1 MGTTGPNDAVVQ
13 RRLAAVLSADV
24 AGYSRMVAAD
34 EEGTLKRVSAV
45 LREVIR
51 PTVAHHEGE
60 VVKTTGDGVL
70 AAFPSVV
77 GALQSALKI
86 QEALAHEPQPV
97 LAFRIGLNVAD
108 VIVEDGDIFGDGVIV
123 ATRLQELAEAGGIC
137 VSDRVHDDA
146 RGRLAVEF
154 DDLGPQQLKNLPRA
168 VRAFRVRR
176 PGARPIPRP
185 APAPAAEKTSIVVL
199 PFANR
204 TGDPDQ
210 EYFADAVTED
220 IVTALSHWRWF
231 FVIDRNSTFAL
242 KGREMD
248 PASIGRDLGVRY
260 ILQGSVRKSGP
271 RVRLSAQLIEAATGA
286 NVWAE
291 RYDRELTDLLALQ
304 DEMTQEVVGAIEPA
318 MLRSEGA
325 RTTRKSLA
333 DLDALDCFQR
343 GMWHLNKVSEE
354 GWRVAASFFKQ
365 AIERDPELALGH
377 IGLARGFYGSAIYGW
392 SKEPSR
398 DLKACAEHAAAAIRL
413 DPKDAYGWFAAA
425 GAALFLGR
433 YAEALEDAR
442 QTIALNPNLA
452 FGHFRLGQVLLYSG
466 RADEAIAPIERSLQH
481 SPYDPQ
487 RGAMLS
493 LLALAYFHA
502 GQYDEAVRHADRAVS
517 LLDVRALSVLAA
529 SLARLG
535 RTEEARRVLPDP
547 LPPVGGRFGP
557 YARSVDREAL
567 TGALRLA
574 GVAED
579 ALAMIR

>member
-1 MGTTGPNDAVVQ
+1 MGVGVGGTGVQ

-34 EEGTLKRVSAV
+34 EEGTLQRVSAAV
-45 LREVIR
+45 REVIR
-51 PTVAHHEGE
+51 PTVEGHAGE

-77 GALQSALKI
+77 AALQSALKI
-86 QEALAHEPQPV
+86 QAALADDPKPA

-108 VIVEDGDIFGDGVIV
+108 VVVEDGDIFGDGVIV

-137 VSDRVHDDA
+137 VSDRVHDDT

-168 VRAFRVRR
+168 VRAFRVRSE
-176 PGARPIPRP
+176 GVRP
-185 APAPAAEKTSIVVL
+185 APQAGTTSAKPSIVVL

-204 TGDPDQ
+204 TADPDQ

-220 IVTALSHWRWF
+220 IITALSHWRWF
-231 FVIDRNSTFAL
+231 FVIDRNTSFAL
-242 KGREMD
+242 KGREVD
-248 PASIGRDLGVRY
+248 ATSLGRDLGVRY

-271 RVRLSAQLIEAATGA
+271 RVRLSVQLVDAATGA
-286 NVWAE
+286 EVWAE
-291 RYDRELTDLLALQ
+291 RYDRELVDLFALQ
-304 DEMTQEVVGAIEPA
+304 DEITEEVVGAIEPA

-343 GMWHLNKVSEE
+343 GMWHLHKLSPES
-354 GWRVAASFFKQ
+354 WRVATSFFHQ

-377 IGLARGFYGSAIYGW
+377 IGLARGHYGAVIYGW
-392 SKEPSR
+392 AP
-398 DLKACAEHAAAAIRL
+398 DPTANLKAAAEHAAAAIRL
-413 DPKDAYGWFAAA
+413 DPQDAYGWFAAS

-433 YAEALEDAR
+433 HSEALEAAR
-442 QTIALNPNLA
+442 RAVALNPNFA

-466 RADEAIAPIERSLQH
+466 RAAEAIAPIERSLH
-481 SPYDPQ
+481 GSPYDPQ

-493 LLALAYFHA
+493 LLALAYFHTGRYA
-502 GQYDEAVRHADRAVS
+502 EALCEADRAHS
-517 LLDVRALSVLAA
+517 LQDVRAIAVLVA
-529 SLARLG
+529 SLVQLG
-535 RTEEARRVLPDP
+535 RVEEARGLLSQP
-547 LPPVGGRFGP
+547 LSPLVGARIAP
-557 YARSVDREAL
+557 YAQASDYENLAS
-567 TGALRLA
+567 ALRTA
-574 GVAED
+574 GVPEAV
-579 ALAMIR
+579 LTSLR

>member
-1 MGTTGPNDAVVQ
+1 MGGTGPNDAGVQ

-34 EEGTLKRVSAV
+34 EEGTLKRVSAI

-51 PTVAHHEGE
+51 PTVADHEGE

-77 GALQSALKI
+77 AALQSALKI
-86 QEALAHEPQPV
+86 QEALAREEQPM

-108 VIVEDGDIFGDGVIV
+108 VVVEDGDIFGDGVIV

-137 VSDRVHDDA
+137 VSDRVHEDT

-176 PGARPIPRP
+176 PGARP
-185 APAPAAEKTSIVVL
+185 APQPTPAAGKASIVVL
-199 PFANR
+199 PFTNR

-210 EYFADAVTED
+210 EYFADAMTED
-220 IVTALSHWRWF
+220 IVSALSRWRWF
-231 FVIDRNSTFAL
+231 FVIDPASSFAL
-242 KGREMD
+242 KGHELD

-260 ILQGSVRKSGP
+260 ILHGSVRKSGS

-304 DEMTQEVVGAIEPA
+304 DEMTEEVVGAIEPA

-333 DLDALDCFQR
+333 DLDALDCFHR

-354 GWRVAASFFKQ
+354 GCRVAMSFFRQ

-377 IGLARGFYGSAIYGW
+377 IGMARAYYGAAIYGW
-392 SKEPSR
+392 SR
-398 DLKACAEHAAAAIRL
+398 HRTADLEACAEHAAAAIHL
-413 DPKDAYGWFAAA
+413 DPHDAYGYFAAA

-433 YAEALEDAR
+433 HAEALEDAR
-442 QTIALNPNLA
+442 QTVALNPALA
-452 FGHFRLGQVLLYSG
+452 FGQFRLGQVLLYAG
-466 RADEAIAPIERSLQH
+466 RAAEAIAPIERSLQH
-481 SPYDPQ
+481 SAYDPQ

-502 GQYDEAVRHADRAVS
+502 GQYEEAVRHADRAVS

-529 SLARLG
+529 SLVQLG
-535 RTEEARRVLPDP
+535 RIEEARRVLPDP
-547 LPPVGGRFGP
+547 LPPIGARFGP
-557 YARSVDREAL
+557 YARAADRETL
-567 TGALRLA
+567 TEALRLA
-574 GVAED
+574 GVSER
-579 ALAMIR
+579 ALAAIR

>member
-1 MGTTGPNDAVVQ
+1 MGTGAIGTGVQ

-34 EEGTLKRVSAV
+34 EEGTLRRVSAAV
-45 LREVIR
+45 RDVIR
-51 PTVAHHEGE
+51 PAVQGHAGE

-77 GALQSALKI
+77 AALQSALKI
-86 QEALAHEPQPV
+86 QDALTREAQPG

-108 VIVEDGDIFGDGVIV
+108 VVVEDGDIFGDGVIV
-123 ATRLQELAEAGGIC
+123 ATRLQELADAGGIC
-137 VSDRVHDDA
+137 VSDRVHEDT

-168 VRAFRVRR
+168 VRAFRVRTA
-176 PGARPIPRP
+176 GVRP
-185 APAPAAEKTSIVVL
+185 APQAAKTAQKPSIVVL

-204 TGDPDQ
+204 TPDRDQ

-231 FVIDRNSTFAL
+231 FVIDRNSSFAL

-248 PASIGRDLGVRY
+248 PASLGRDLGVSY
-260 ILQGSVRKSGP
+260 ILQGSVRKSGT
-271 RVRLSAQLIEAATGA
+271 RVRLSAQLLEAASGA

-291 RYDRELTDLLALQ
+291 RYDRELADLLTLQ
-304 DEMTQEVVGAIEPA
+304 DEITEEVVAAIEPA

-333 DLDALDCFQR
+333 DLDALDCFHR
-343 GMWHLNKVSEE
+343 GMWHLNKLSEE
-354 GWRVAASFFKQ
+354 GWRVAASFFRQ

-377 IGLARGFYGSAIYGW
+377 IGMARGHYGAAIYGW
-392 SKEPSR
+392 SREPKSE
-398 DLKACAEHAAAAIRL
+398 LVACAREAAAAIRL
-413 DPKDAYGWFAAA
+413 DPQDAYGWFAAA

-433 YAEALEDAR
+433 HAEALEDAR
-442 QTIALNPNLA
+442 RTIALNPNLA

-466 RADEAIAPIERSLQH
+466 RAAEAIAPIERALQH

-493 LLALAYFHA
+493 LLALAHFHCGDYA
-502 GQYDEAVRHADRAVS
+502 EALRDADRANA
-517 LLDVRALSVLAA
+517 LLDGRALAVLAA
-529 SLARLG
+529 SLVRLG
-535 RTEEARRVLPDP
+535 RVEEARRTLPQP
-547 LPPVGGRFGP
+547 LPPLIGARIAP
-557 YARSVDREAL
+557 YARREDYEELADALRAAGVPQAVL
-567 TGALRLA
+567 TGLS
-574 GVAED
+574 
-579 ALAMIR
+579 